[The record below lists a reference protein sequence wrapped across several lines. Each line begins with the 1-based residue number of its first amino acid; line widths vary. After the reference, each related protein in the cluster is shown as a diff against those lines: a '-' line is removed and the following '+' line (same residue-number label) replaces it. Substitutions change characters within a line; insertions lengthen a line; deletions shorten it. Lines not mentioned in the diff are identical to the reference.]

1 MKHIYKI
8 FVALLAAAAF
18 AACQKNVVTAP
29 APVEYLT
36 AYPGIEFCKLT
47 FVAPA
52 EADSFKVFYGSGKY
66 YKYAIDKEAE
76 VQEIEVSPLPAG
88 EYILRVVVLDKAG
101 INSDPK
107 GVEVKVRDKNDFAK
121 DIWEVEA
128 ATASDNS
135 YLIDDDVETIW
146 VAESNTQ
153 SINIDIKDAKA
164 LTFIAINSTKEDG
177 GSYITK
183 LSLEVSEDGSV
194 YSKAVESDVNADGFL
209 HEISFPEVKGR
220 FLKLNILGASSANP
234 VKISELDFG
243 NTVARSGQNGIV
255 KGGLVNNK
263 IPFDYDKNLDI
274 SPTLSPRMSQCTSW
288 IHEHPSQTLVSHDTA
303 MDALCI
309 FVGSGWEV
317 PDVVNGKVYQAIG
330 LDAGKY
336 RFTMKCQWSNRP
348 FYDIF
353 FVAAEGKGLPDITD
367 LQAGTATVCGSYRLN
382 GASTYGI
389 NYEFIVSKVGVVSV
403 GYVYNATT
411 PGDQW
416 PWCELYMSE
425 LTVEKID

>member
-153 SINIDIKDAKA
+153 SINIDIKDAKP
-164 LTFIAINSTKEDG
+164 LTFIAINSTNEDG

-209 HEISFPEVKGR
+209 HEISFTEVKGR
-220 FLKLNILGASSANP
+220 FLKLNILGASGAGA

-263 IPFDYDKNLDI
+263 IPFDYNKDLHLATSVDPN
-274 SPTLSPRMSQCTSW
+274 RFSQCTSW
-288 IHEHPSQTLVSHDTA
+288 IHEPAETYVSHDTA
-303 MDALCI
+303 VDGLAIHSASQWGSPDA
-309 FVGSGWEV
+309 
-317 PDVVNGKVYQAIG
+317 VNAKVYQAIG

-336 RFTMKCQWSNRP
+336 RFSMKSTSSTRP

-353 FVAAEGKGLPDITD
+353 FVACEGKGIPDFSEME
-367 LQAGTATVCGSYRLN
+367 AGTATVCGSYRLKKA
-382 GASTYGI
+382 GTTGI
-389 NYEFIVSKVGVVSV
+389 SYDFVVSKVGIVSV
-403 GYVYNATT
+403 GYVYNTET
-411 PGDQW
+411 PSDAW
-416 PWCELYMSE
+416 PWVELYMSE